1 MVGSPNPVPDVYSDG
16 DDDLAKVLR
25 DADGGHL
32 GEVSVGGASDHTF
45 FQLAGIPVNGLY
57 TGSSEAGP
65 HGKPRDPCYHL
76 ACDTIDNVDQSM
88 LLRMAKTSA
97 SGAAGALGTSQ
108 IGGAQA

>member
-1 MVGSPNPVPDVYSDG
+1 M
-16 DDDLAKVLR
+16 LR

-65 HGKPRDPCYHL
+65 GGKPRDPCYHL
-76 ACDTIDNVDQSM
+76 ACDTLDNVDVPM
-88 LLRMAKTSA
+88 LLRMATSA
-97 SGAAGALGTSQ
+97 TAREALGTHCR
-108 IGGAQA
+108 AQAK